1 LGAYIFSRYN
11 LSDPRPS
18 QNLSPH
24 NPKFPVFNLDKPAK
38 SQKTPVFVI
47 PAKAGIQET
56 QPLVD
61 SRFRESDGLRDFYET
76 INLQ

>member
-1 LGAYIFSRYN
+1 MT
-11 LSDPRPS
+11 
-18 QNLSPH
+18 
-24 NPKFPVFNLDKPAK
+24 KLDKLVK

-61 SRFRESDGLRDFYET
+61 SRFRGSDGLGDFLRDHQT
-76 INLQ
+76 